1 MHYYTNGSD
10 VIVSANGAGDY
21 YTQDVTIGPDG
32 LARIAYQNAHGHG
45 ADFIRCTDASCGARS
60 TSEITYSGQYAYDV
74 SIAVGA
80 DGKALI
86 GGGSSTGVSAYLD
99 YIRCRTADCSSY
111 SDQVLPGSCARTR
124 FLSQSRMPQTIMMPS
139 TMRNWTNVLSVWRG
153 TSR

>member
-99 YIRCRTADCSSY
+99 YIRCRTADCPSY
-111 SDQVLPGSCARTR
+111 SEQVLSGSWTNGSLNLGLDGNFSIIAAD
-124 FLSQSRMPQTIMMPS
+124 SQSLLQPRPQDQFY
-139 TMRNWTNVLSVWRG
+139 RL
-153 TSR
+153 